1 LRFHLLAGT
10 EEEIRRRRY
19 KGTYKGKT
27 NGEVPRKGTR
37 KGTRKGIKER
47 HEGKV
52 RKLTGAPPASTFP
65 ASTFRLVP
73 LFVPDLKISNG
84 TTPAYTA
91 RSYPD

>member
-1 LRFHLLAGT
+1 MRFHLLPGT

-37 KGTRKGIKER
+37 KGIKER

-52 RKLTGAPPASTFP
+52 RKLTGAPPSFYLSTF
-65 ASTFRLVP
+65 TFRPVP

-84 TTPAYTA
+84 ITPAYTA